1 MEALHFEW
9 SSISFFFWWIFHHDN
24 LKTAAT
30 WKMAINAFLLICLV
44 IIFCAKGVK
53 CCHWVLCV
61 AAVPFFRRNNLSP
74 LLNTKATL
82 GARLLVPWW
91 PASFS
96 FFSGCSFREKH
107 VISKLDVFDWEGKRL
122 GLWRKS
128 IKRRESAVILS
139 IKGRLTGWVMSG
151 NHLSERDR
159 LTQALFDLA
168 VWTTHTENRKWSS
181 FPGISRVLQLGAML
195 MAFLALTFSF
205 SVFLF
210 YLRTYLKAS
219 VSTILWW
226 SKIKI
231 FQSSGLLYFWGGT
244 CSYHAWPWC

>member
-1 MEALHFEW
+1 MLPLSALCCSRPLFQEEQSEPSAKHKGYPW
-9 SSISFFFWWIFHHDN
+9 SKVTCTMMASFF
-24 LKTAAT
+24 L
-30 WKMAINAFLLICLV
+30 
-44 IIFCAKGVK
+44 
-53 CCHWVLCV
+53 
-61 AAVPFFRRNNLSP
+61 
-74 LLNTKATL
+74 
-82 GARLLVPWW
+82 
-91 PASFS
+91 

-107 VISKLDVFDWEGKRL
+107 VISKLDVFDWERKRL

-210 YLRTYLKAS
+210 YLRTYSKAS
-219 VSTILWW
+219 VSRILWW

>member
-1 MEALHFEW
+1 MLPLSALCCSRPLFQEEQSEPSAKHKGYPW
-9 SSISFFFWWIFHHDN
+9 SKVTCTMMASFF
-24 LKTAAT
+24 L
-30 WKMAINAFLLICLV
+30 
-44 IIFCAKGVK
+44 
-53 CCHWVLCV
+53 
-61 AAVPFFRRNNLSP
+61 
-74 LLNTKATL
+74 
-82 GARLLVPWW
+82 
-91 PASFS
+91 

-210 YLRTYLKAS
+210 LSEDLLEGLSQHNTLMVKDQNLS
-219 VSTILWW
+219 ILWTPLFLRW
-226 SKIKI
+226 HMFISCMALMLNQII
-231 FQSSGLLYFWGGT
+231 SQ
-244 CSYHAWPWC
+244 A